1 MYKIATV
8 LLVLLAII
16 TSSAANAEYKLFD
29 FETDANISAWT
40 LRSPQQDKLVRNEEF
55 SSSGQSS
62 MQFIS
67 PAYKPGMDQWP
78 AFEIKP
84 PLADWREYDRLVVDI
99 INPSTEATQLLM
111 HISDSKVPFR
121 QALMYRFDT
130 PRMGYRRFV
139 IPLSLLPANV
149 DRSDISIIH
158 IFSVTPADMRLCLD
172 NFVLLKPNEPE
183 PGINPGLGK
192 QIAGLMT
199 GAIQQAVADFNKQKG
214 SLKGFDKDP
223 VLKKIVNDRMAFW
236 DNMLK
241 TLPERMA
248 ACTDPQQ
255 MTALESEIKLVT
267 KQSGR
272 LRSEL
277 MLIRDYKALRM
288 PDNGMLIGFAASMSK
303 VLPRDMPFSLNV
315 SRNIGVSL
323 ARNEKE
329 AFQVAVMPLSNGLRG
344 VSVSVSNLKGPKGQ
358 VLQSRNISC
367 EVMGYVETVNNPPY
381 EVSYIGWWPD
391 PILDF
396 LGPINIAAGD
406 LQTFWIRV
414 KAPKNQLPG
423 VYKGKLTVSQSNGK
437 PSVFNLSV
445 KVRSFTMPDCT
456 PLPTAIT
463 AIHPGL
469 FQQIRDNVVGG
480 AEKWSKMKYVYADF
494 LADYYI
500 NFDNLYND
508 DPPDFEIL
516 KHLHDQGRLATFN
529 FGYFTADTAADLAR
543 YRPIYAKA
551 KELGILDHAYIYGYD
566 EQGAGAFPSLETATK
581 ALKTE
586 FPEIPVMTTSYDPS
600 YGLNSV
606 VTSMDAWCP
615 LTPTYGDT
623 IAQAEKARAAGKM
636 IWWYICCAPSHPYA
650 NWFVEYDAIEIREL
664 MGAMTA
670 KYRPDGFLYYSLAF
684 WNNYMPIT
692 SGPFTT
698 WNPVSYG
705 TYHGDGTIF
714 CPGPNGRP
722 LPTIRLENYRD
733 GMEDFAYTKILED
746 IITKYESKSTLTKK
760 EQTWLTNAKQTVK
773 VPDTIVKS
781 LVEYNRDPKR
791 LNDYREKI
799 ATLIDT
805 SGMPAVDPWG
815 KNFGVRGFGK

>member
-1 MYKIATV
+1 MYRIATV
-8 LLVLLAII
+8 ILFLSAIFI
-16 TSSAANAEYKLFD
+16 GSSADAAYKLFD
-29 FETDANISAWT
+29 FENDADISAWSI
-40 LRSPQQDKLVRNEEF
+40 RSPQQDKLVRNEEF
-55 SSSGQSS
+55 STSGQSS

-84 PLADWREYDRLVVDI
+84 PMADWREYDRLVVDI
-99 INPSTEATQLLM
+99 INPSSEATQLLM

-130 PRMGYRRFV
+130 PRMGFRRFI

-149 DRSDISIIH
+149 DKSDISIVH

-183 PGINPGLGK
+183 PGVSPGLGK
-192 QIAGLMT
+192 QIAALKVN
-199 GAIQQAVADFNKQKG
+199 AVKQAAADF
-214 SLKGFDKDP
+214 DR
-223 VLKKIVNDRMAFW
+223 LKKTFKEFEKSPAVKQIADRQLAVW
-236 DNMLK
+236 GKMLK
-241 TLPERMA
+241 TLPDRIA
-248 ACTDPQQ
+248 SCTDPEQ
-255 MTALESEIKLVT
+255 MSAMESEVNQIA
-267 KQSGR
+267 KQSR
-272 LRSEL
+272 RFKSEL
-277 MLIRDYKALRM
+277 TLIRDYTALGM
-288 PDNGMLIGFAASMSK
+288 PDNGMLIGFASSMTK
-303 VLPRDMPFSLNV
+303 VLPRDMPFNLSV
-315 SRNIGVSL
+315 SKTVSVSL

-329 AFQVAVMPLSNGLRG
+329 SFQVAVLPSGLGLHG
-344 VSVSVSNLKGPKGQ
+344 VTVKVSDLRGPKGET
-358 VLQSRNISC
+358 LKSNNISC
-367 EVMGYVETVNNPPY
+367 DVMGYVQTVNAPPY
-381 EVSYIGWWPD
+381 EVTYIGWWPD

-396 LGPINIAAGD
+396 LGPINIASGD
-406 LQTFWIRV
+406 LQSFWIRV

-423 VYKGKLTVSQSNGK
+423 VYKGKLTVNTSNGK
-437 PSVFNLSV
+437 PSVFNLNI
-445 KVRSFTMPDCT
+445 KVRSFTMPDCA

-463 AIHPGL
+463 AIHPGI
-469 FQQIRDNVVGG
+469 FPHIRDNVVGG
-480 AEKWSKMKYVYADF
+480 ADKWAKMKFVYADF

-516 KHLHDQGRLATFN
+516 KHLHDEGRLATFN

-566 EQGAGAFPSLETATK
+566 EQGVDAFPSLEATTE

-586 FPEIPVMTTSYDPS
+586 FPEVPVMTTSYDPS

-615 LTPTYGDT
+615 LTPTYGDN

-636 IWWYICCAPSHPYA
+636 IWWYICCGPGHPYA
-650 NWFVEYDAIEIREL
+650 NWFVDYDAIEIREL

-692 SGPFTT
+692 SGPFTK

-705 TYHGDGTIF
+705 TFHGDGSIF
-714 CPGPNGRP
+714 CPGPDGRP

-746 IITKYESKSTLTKK
+746 IISKYESKSVLTKK
-760 EQTWLTNAKQTVK
+760 EQTWLANAKQTVK
-773 VPDTIVKS
+773 IPDNIVKS
-781 LVEYNRDPKR
+781 LVEYNRDPKQ

-805 SGMPAVDPWG
+805 SGMPDVDPWG